1 MLSFI
6 SRFKNR
12 DTNEQGFSM
21 VELLVVMLIMGIL
34 AAIAIP
40 MYMNQKKTA
49 VDTTVAS
56 DVKNAG
62 NEVEASL
69 ASFPDGACIKFGTKN
84 TSAKPYYPLEIWNAV
99 GSTTTCAGSKIGTS
113 TVYISNK
120 DTVFSIPS
128 SYNDVYSANGYGIKG
143 TNTNGNISK
152 TLGYTFYANK
162 GGLQ

>member
-40 MYMNQKKTA
+40 MYMNQKKSA
-49 VDTTVAS
+49 LDTTVAS

-62 NEVEASL
+62 NEVEAIL
-69 ASFPDGACIKFGTKN
+69 ASFTDGSCIKLGVKN
-84 TSAKPYYPLEIWNAV
+84 TSAKPYYPLEVYPAV
-99 GSTTTCAGSKIGTS
+99 ASSTTCSGTKLGTS
-113 TVYISNK
+113 TVYISDKN
-120 DTVFSIPS
+120 TILTIPTL
-128 SYNDVYSANGYGIKG
+128 YNDVYSSNGYGIMG
-143 TNTNGNISK
+143 TNTNGNVSK
-152 TLGYTFYANK
+152 TPGYTFYANK